1 MTVNDLS
8 VLGISALE
16 ESIYRHFLRNPD
28 TSADD
33 IHLLFHTSLESA
45 AAARDRLCELRLLRS
60 TEGEGGPTLSA
71 ADPAT
76 AVDQLIDVRLR
87 DLHQELQAVTQARHL
102 TASLCAEQGVH
113 ALPPQSVERMES
125 IPQIR
130 SRLDDLAFFA
140 REEVLS
146 VDPYTALTADSI
158 AHSRPLDLRCLRRGL
173 RIRNIVIKEALD
185 DPPTLAYLRE
195 IAAHGAEI
203 RVTEEVTERIIVF
216 DRRTALVP
224 LDPSDTARGALM
236 ARETGL
242 VANILALFEKI
253 WDQAQPLAEL
263 TDPTDT
269 ASGGLS
275 ETERLV
281 LESMCRVEKDEVGA
295 RELKISVRTYRRH
308 IADLLRILGAG
319 SRAQAA
325 LLARERGWV

>member
-1 MTVNDLS
+1 MTVNELS

-16 ESIYRHFLRNPD
+16 ESIYRHFLRNPG
-28 TSADD
+28 TSADE
-33 IHLLFHTSLESA
+33 IHLLFHTSVESA
-45 AAARDRLCELRLLRS
+45 ATAMERLRELRLLRAA
-60 TEGEGGPTLSA
+60 EEEGGPVLSP

-76 AVDQLIDVRLR
+76 AVDQLTDLRLR
-87 DLHQELQAVTQARHL
+87 ELHQQLQAVTQARHL
-102 TASLCAEQGVH
+102 TASLCAEQGLDT
-113 ALPPQSVERMES
+113 LPAQSVERMES

-130 SRLDDLAFFA
+130 NRLDDLAFFA

-173 RIRNIVIKEALD
+173 RIRNIVIKEALN

-253 WDQAQPLAEL
+253 WDQSVPLDEL
-263 TDPTDT
+263 TEPTDAT
-269 ASGGLS
+269 SGGLS
-275 ETERLV
+275 ETERQV